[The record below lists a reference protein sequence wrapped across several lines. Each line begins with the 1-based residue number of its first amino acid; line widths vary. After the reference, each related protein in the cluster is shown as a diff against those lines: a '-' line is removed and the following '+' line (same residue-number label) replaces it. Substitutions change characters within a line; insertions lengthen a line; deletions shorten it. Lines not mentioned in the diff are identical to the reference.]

1 MWFVVV
7 LVWLCYVSVGGWGKG
22 VIVISCRTV
31 ALFSPMG
38 AGFFVRRFLDGR
50 IVLFSATALSRYSG
64 CCERAVHTRDA
75 C

>member
-31 ALFSPMG
+31 AFVFS
-38 AGFFVRRFLDGR
+38 DGR
-50 IVLFSATALSRYSG
+50 AFFSSG
-64 CCERAVHTRDA
+64 VSWIMDFM
-75 C
+75 

>member
-31 ALFSPMG
+31 AFVFS
-38 AGFFVRRFLDGR
+38 DGR
-50 IVLFSATALSRYSG
+50 AFFSSGVSWIDADADGLYPGSNKLWIVSNLI
-64 CCERAVHTRDA
+64 
-75 C
+75 